1 MVVTNVVF
9 SICPVD
15 VQEIKRVSGSVPAKI
30 DTGGGSSMWVL
41 GVFPPFAPAW
51 SLLLLTLK
59 SPKSLACDPGKKHE
73 RAHPH

>member
-15 VQEIKRVSGSVPAKI
+15 IQEIKRVSGSSPAKI

-51 SLLLLTLK
+51 SLLTLK

-73 RAHPH
+73 RARPH